1 MSFPGSSAAALPP
14 PAAALPPTAWVALGR
29 GLRGTCPRCG
39 EGALFR
45 RWLKPQQACPACAV
59 DWSPQQ
65 ADDFPAYIS
74 ILLTGHLLAPVI
86 IALVVDWD
94 LGPGAL
100 AAILL
105 PLTVA
110 LMLGLLQPAKGAV
123 IAVQWWHGLH
133 GFHKERPAVAGEA
146 GPGRDSG

>member
-1 MSFPGSSAAALPP
+1 MIDRTSLPAPSAFSADGLPHSARAAL
-14 PAAALPPTAWVALGR
+14 LR
-29 GLRGTCPRCG
+29 GLRGRCPRCG

-45 RWLKPQQACPACAV
+45 RWLKPQGACPACAV
-59 DWSPQQ
+59 DWSPQR

-86 IALVVDWD
+86 IALVVDFD

-100 AAILL
+100 AAIIL
-105 PLTVA
+105 PLTVV

-123 IAVQWWHGLH
+123 IALQWWHGLH
-133 GFHKERPAVAGEA
+133 GFRKERHLA
-146 GPGRDSG
+146 

>member
-1 MSFPGSSAAALPP
+1 MTDQAPGSPLMAACDLPQSGR
-14 PAAALPPTAWVALGR
+14 AAIWR
-29 GLRGTCPRCG
+29 GIAGTCPRCG
-39 EGALFR
+39 SAPLFR
-45 RWLKPQQACPACAV
+45 SWLKPLPQCPACAV
-59 DWSPQQ
+59 DWTPQR

-86 IALVVDWD
+86 IALVLDWD

-100 AAILL
+100 AAIIL

-123 IAVQWWHGLH
+123 IALQWWHGLN
-133 GFHKERPAVAGEA
+133 GFRRERAGTVS
-146 GPGRDSG
+146 GPGSGDA

>member
-1 MSFPGSSAAALPP
+1 MTHSSLVDPPAASAAALPES
-14 PAAALPPTAWVALGR
+14 AWFAL
-29 GLRGTCPRCG
+29 LRGVRGRCPRCG
-39 EGALFR
+39 SGRLFR
-45 RWLKPQQACPACAV
+45 RWLKPHGACPACGV

-94 LGPGAL
+94 LGPGTL
-100 AAILL
+100 AAIIL
-105 PLTVA
+105 PLTVI

-123 IAVQWWHGLH
+123 IALQWWHGLH
-133 GFHKERPAVAGEA
+133 GFRKERPTPPDV
-146 GPGRDSG
+146 PGGA

>member
-1 MSFPGSSAAALPP
+1 MIADSSLSAPAPDRVAIRLPGS
-14 PAAALPPTAWVALGR
+14 AWIALGR
-29 GLRGTCPRCG
+29 GLRGHCPRCG
-39 EGALFR
+39 AGGLFR
-45 RWLKPQQACPACAV
+45 RWLKPHAACPACGV

-94 LGPGAL
+94 LGPVAL

-105 PLTVA
+105 PLTVI

-123 IAVQWWHGLH
+123 IALQWWHGLH
-133 GFHKERPAVAGEA
+133 GFRKERPDPAGGGE
-146 GPGRDSG
+146 GR